1 MGIKSINEPTGPGRT
16 SMVTPR
22 SINEPGKF
30 PAGEI
35 PKPTVAGVEPSECVL
50 GSAGFRIYVSG
61 TNFFTGSIIVFA
73 DYDEPTTLEDDGRLS
88 TAIDMSVWHGPDT
101 VPVAVRNADVYSN
114 EVEFTFNAPEG
125 DTTKSPPRR

>member
-1 MGIKSINEPTGPGRT
+1 
-16 SMVTPR
+16 MVTPR

-114 EVEFTFNAPEG
+114 EVDFTFLEAEPG
-125 DTTKSPPRR
+125 TTKSLPRR

>member
-1 MGIKSINEPTGPGRT
+1 
-16 SMVTPR
+16 
-22 SINEPGKF
+22 
-30 PAGEI
+30 
-35 PKPTVAGVEPSECVL
+35 L

-88 TAIDMSVWHGPDT
+88 TAIDMSVWHGPDV
-101 VPVAVRNADVYSN
+101 VPVAVRNADVMSN

-125 DTTKSPPRR
+125 DTTKSSSRR